1 MGLGVR
7 SSACALVAAAMGA
20 MVSGCNDNGIAAMS
34 GDLRASPDF
43 IDYGLVKEQTE
54 FAQTV
59 IVSNDG
65 GQAAEIRGLRLE
77 PADAPFRFT
86 EEIPTTESPWVVE
99 RGSYQ
104 AIELAFAPVVN
115 GVKDGQLVIE
125 TSVGDLLVDLTGHG
139 YHTTLDDYEQGG
151 TVGGKAD
158 ILFIVDNSGSM
169 SEEQTK
175 LGQSFNTFIN
185 WLVGGEVDYRIA
197 LTTTDMD
204 ATGAQGAFVASGSN
218 PRILD
223 MTTPDIATVFAQNV
237 NVGIGG
243 SADEKGLAAAST
255 AVSPAML
262 AGANAGFLRDDA
274 RLYVV
279 WVTDEDDASSGTP
292 ASHQNAI
299 VAAKGGDPDQV
310 FFAAIAGPDSI
321 FDFSCID
328 ASPATRY
335 VNILNATGG
344 LRGSICDADFGVTL
358 QDLAFEV
365 TSAGGTFQ
373 LTELP
378 DPMTIQVMVDGIPQA
393 TTTWTYITTQNAI
406 AFVPGFEPAG
416 GAAVTISYD
425 VL

>member
-1 MGLGVR
+1 MGLLDRSVIAALAVAGV
-7 SSACALVAAAMGA
+7 AF
-20 MVSGCNDNGIAAMS
+20 VSGCNDNGIAAT
-34 GDLRASPDF
+34 GGALRASPEF
-43 IDYGLVKEQTE
+43 IDYGLVKEQTQ

-59 IVSNDG
+59 VISNDG
-65 GQAAEIRGLRLE
+65 GSPAEIRDVRIE
-77 PADAPFRFT
+77 PSDAPYQFT
-86 EEIPTTESPWVVE
+86 DDIPTAEAPWVVE
-99 RGSYQ
+99 RGGYQ
-104 AIELAFAPVVN
+104 ALELAFAPVVN
-115 GVKDGQLVIE
+115 GVRTGQLVIE
-125 TSVGDLLVDLTGHG
+125 TSLGELVVDLTGHG

-151 TVGGKAD
+151 TIGGLAD
-158 ILFIVDNSGSM
+158 ILFVVDNSGSM

-175 LGQSFNTFIN
+175 LGQSFNTFIS

-197 LTTTDMD
+197 ITTTDMD
-204 ATGAQGAFVASGSN
+204 ATGAQGAFVSSGSN
-218 PRILD
+218 PKILD
-223 MTTPDIATVFAQNV
+223 TTTPDVATVFAQNA
-237 NVGIGG
+237 NVGITG

-255 AVSPAML
+255 ALSPALL
-262 AGANAGFLRDDA
+262 AGANAGFLRPEA

-279 WVTDEDDASSGTP
+279 WVTDEEDSSSGTP

-299 VAAKGGDPDQV
+299 IAAKGGDPDQV

-321 FDFSCID
+321 FDFSCLD
-328 ASPATRY
+328 ASPGTRY
-335 VNILNATGG
+335 IDIIEATGG

-365 TSAGGTFQ
+365 TSSGGTFP

-378 DPMTIQVMVDGIPQA
+378 DPTTIQVMVDGIPQA
-393 TTTWTYITTQNAI
+393 TTTWTYLTNQNAV